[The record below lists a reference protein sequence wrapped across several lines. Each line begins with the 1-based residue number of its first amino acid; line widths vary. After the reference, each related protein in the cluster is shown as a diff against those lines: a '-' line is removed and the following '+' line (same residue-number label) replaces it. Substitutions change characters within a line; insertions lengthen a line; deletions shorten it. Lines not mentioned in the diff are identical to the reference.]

1 MLGLSQILT
10 NRCKNLWKTGSLYRA
25 IPETGATNYEC
36 RFTFLLLAHPL
47 IMSYIRTKFHGNNFY
62 GFKSTNQ
69 GGRNLQRGII
79 PCVKTVG
86 GVMVLFSAHCLI
98 MMYICI
104 MFHEN
109 I

>member
-1 MLGLSQILT
+1 
-10 NRCKNLWKTGSLYRA
+10 
-25 IPETGATNYEC
+25 
-36 RFTFLLLAHPL
+36 
-47 IMSYIRTKFHGNNFY
+47 MSYIRTKFHGNNFY

-69 GGRNLQRGII
+69 GDRNLQRGII

-104 MFHEN
+104 VFHEN
-109 I
+109 ILTLLVLSTLSDDAHICTKFCENVSKGFGLKDLNI